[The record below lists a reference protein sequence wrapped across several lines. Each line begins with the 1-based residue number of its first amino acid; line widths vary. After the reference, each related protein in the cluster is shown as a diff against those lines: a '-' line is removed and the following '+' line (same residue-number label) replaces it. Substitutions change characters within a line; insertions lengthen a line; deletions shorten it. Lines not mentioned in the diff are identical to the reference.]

1 MENKSPR
8 LHGIDAL
15 RGLTVLSMVAYHFMY
30 DVEVVY
36 GINPDWYRIPAVHI
50 WQQSICWSFILI
62 SGFVW
67 SWGQKKNLRRGIVIN
82 LWGLVITA
90 VTLIALP
97 SEAIWFGVLN
107 FIGCAVLLL
116 IPLHPLL
123 KRLKP
128 WLGLCLSFLL
138 FLLFFKVN
146 SGYLGLGELFSVK
159 LPESLYTTRLL
170 TPLGFPY
177 TGFRSSDYFPMLP
190 WFFLYLSGYFLHG
203 IFAAHPAWQRPLRPR
218 IPVLSAIGRKALLI
232 YLLHQPLCM
241 LVCIVIFELL

>member
-1 MENKSPR
+1 M
-8 LHGIDAL
+8 
-15 RGLTVLSMVAYHFMY
+15 
-30 DVEVVY
+30 
-36 GINPDWYRIPAVHI
+36 
-50 WQQSICWSFILI
+50 
-62 SGFVW
+62 
-67 SWGQKKNLRRGIVIN
+67 
-82 LWGLVITA
+82 
-90 VTLIALP
+90 
-97 SEAIWFGVLN
+97 
-107 FIGCAVLLL
+107 
-116 IPLHPLL
+116 
-123 KRLKP
+123 
-128 WLGLCLSFLL
+128 
-138 FLLFFKVN
+138 
-146 SGYLGLGELFSVK
+146 K